1 MDWQRFRLQ
10 VEVVLKPSL
19 WHRNHSAD
27 ADFDSWLSDQL
38 DASPRIELE
47 VTPTNRRVYTVLLNG
62 VRIWSENA
70 PYADA
75 THEGHFA
82 SRAIALRFRRLIAPI
97 IAEHNRFRPPAVE
110 VAQ

>member
-10 VEVVLKPSL
+10 VEVFLKPSL
-19 WHRNHSAD
+19 WLRNQGAD
-27 ADFDSWLSDQL
+27 IEFDSWLSDQL
-38 DASPRIELE
+38 DSNPRIELE
-47 VTPTNRRVYTVLLNG
+47 ATLGSNRIYTVLLNG

-82 SRAIALRFRRLIAPI
+82 SRVTALRFRKLIAPI